1 MDAEKRRILGIG
13 GANLDIHASLKAPA
27 APGDSNPSRFRM
39 SAGGVMRNI
48 LEDLSLLGESCVLM
62 SAVGRDPFAGKILA
76 SCEAAGIDRSPV
88 YVSPELSSS
97 CYVDLL
103 EPGGEMVIA
112 CSDMEVIESMPLSH
126 IEANAGYI
134 KKARAIA
141 VDGNLTRE
149 QLEAVIAL
157 APPEVP
163 VFADPVSAAKVM
175 RFDGLLGRLALF
187 KPNALELEKISGI
200 PCGTLGPGEGPDRK
214 AIARAADGLLS
225 QGLERIAVSLGRHG
239 CYFADTL
246 GQSFFCRLDSP
257 LTALNTT
264 GAGDAFMAGMMSGLL
279 CGLSAK
285 DAAARALA
293 CGALTSA
300 TPLTIDPALSA
311 AAIDKLIQTS
321 EIHLEVI

>member
-76 SCEAAGIDRSPV
+76 SCEAACIDRSPV

-103 EPGGEMVIA
+103 EPGGDMVIA

-134 KKARAIA
+134 EKARAIA
-141 VDGNLTRE
+141 VDGNLTRG
-149 QLEAVIAL
+149 QLEAILAL
-157 APPEVP
+157 APPDIP
-163 VFADPVSAAKVM
+163 AA
-175 RFDGLLGRLALF
+175 
-187 KPNALELEKISGI
+187 PS
-200 PCGTLGPGEGPDRK
+200 
-214 AIARAADGLLS
+214 S
-225 QGLERIAVSLGRHG
+225 
-239 CYFADTL
+239 
-246 GQSFFCRLDSP
+246 
-257 LTALNTT
+257 
-264 GAGDAFMAGMMSGLL
+264 
-279 CGLSAK
+279 
-285 DAAARALA
+285 
-293 CGALTSA
+293 
-300 TPLTIDPALSA
+300 ALSPSWSTGCFSPMTPAGRTA
-311 AAIDKLIQTS
+311 ASPERS
-321 EIHLEVI
+321 ESCADDAEST